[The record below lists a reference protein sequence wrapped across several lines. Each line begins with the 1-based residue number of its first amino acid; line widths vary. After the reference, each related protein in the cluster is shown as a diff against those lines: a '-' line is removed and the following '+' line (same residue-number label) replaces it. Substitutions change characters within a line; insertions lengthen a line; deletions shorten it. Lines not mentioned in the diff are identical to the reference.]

1 VSAGLDENLPLRSA
15 DPTVTFP
22 SGKPWH
28 FFMDRFAAAFR
39 TELGAFTDVVAGVR
53 SSPCTVHDAVQAS
66 LVAEAATRSQRER
79 RPVLLEEI
87 G

>member
-1 VSAGLDENLPLRSA
+1 
-15 DPTVTFP
+15 
-22 SGKPWH
+22 
-28 FFMDRFAAAFR
+28 MDRFADAFR

-53 SSPCTVHDAVQAS
+53 NSPCTVHDAVQAS